1 MKRKYLN
8 IAILSSM
15 SFSMYAAAT
24 EYYTVVIGKEHN
36 LYRHETASLLP
47 QKDGA
52 NAVVKNENTNS
63 RDSGDLFLENL
74 SIESESGHLI
84 NISTDIKDRNFQ
96 ELELKGNWTS
106 NLSLSSSSNNKN
118 GFSFVTPNY
127 DGDILLTLNLSDGS
141 NNKSLKAIIIENEH
155 WISTTPNYTEWKF
168 ESVVEDWSPSL
179 DSYFENESISQSR
192 TIKRTRDKQEQELR
206 PATGSLR
213 NVGSKQEETDNDYVE
228 TRTSFGTKSY
238 WESTDI
244 LITQDWTRD
253 SSYVSSWTPSESLY
267 FENENVPQTKE
278 YRETKKTQ
286 EREYRP
292 ATDEY
297 RNIGSEKLEERFN
310 NDTRTVLGL
319 KPYWES
325 TDILVTQDWTRD
337 NSYSSSWTP
346 SESLYFENESVSQ
359 TKEYRETKRTQERE
373 FRPKT
378 GEYRNVGL
386 ELESERFGN
395 DTQTVLGSKE
405 YWIATDILVTQD
417 WTRDNSYVSSWK
429 PSASLYFENESV
441 PQTKEYRETKK
452 TQQREFRPKTSE
464 YRNIGLEVESERYG
478 NDTQTVSGSKPYWE
492 VTSQRI
498 VQDWTTDSSY
508 SNYVW
513 TPDVSSRYENESIP
527 QTRERRDTKI
537 VINQEYRPATDE
549 YRDTGNQISSERF
562 ATENRTVNGA
572 LEYWE
577 DAEPYVVSDWIIDNS
592 YPSSWSP
599 SSASYYEN
607 VDVNQQKEVKRVRT
621 IRDREY
627 RPATGE
633 YRFTSSNKTD
643 VSITTEYRTVKGD
656 QEYWVN
662 TGSSSCTDWEFSNNT
677 VWTPSAAEYER
688 TETVSQTRDRFETR
702 QCSGQQHRPATND
715 YRYATAETE
724 SRTIQ
729 ESRTTY
735 GSKID
740 LNDWFTNDT
749 RGNWSVSDD
758 GTYVNQTI
766 NGNPTVFESAADTY
780 GNVKISG
787 VIKVGND
794 GDDDFVGMVL
804 GKTDANNF
812 IVWAWKRSNQTISG
826 DIAYEGHYLGR
837 VTGGVNKITWH
848 MQKNSDGYQA
858 LDSNISTSIGWEYET
873 YYSFDVIYT
882 PTKVEVWV
890 EGTKVLESSGSFD
903 TGKIGFYNNSQSRVE
918 YYKVVEESLD

>member
-1 MKRKYLN
+1 MKRKNLN
-8 IAILSSM
+8 IAILSSL
-15 SFSMYAAAT
+15 SFSMYATAT

-47 QKDGA
+47 EKDGA
-52 NAVVKNENTNS
+52 NAIVENENTNS

-74 SIESESGHLI
+74 SIKSESGHLI
-84 NISTDIKDRNFQ
+84 NISTDIKDRSFQ
-96 ELELKGNWTS
+96 ELELKGHWVS
-106 NLSLSSSSNNKN
+106 NLSLNSSSNDKN
-118 GFSFVTPNY
+118 GFSFIAPNY

-141 NNKSLKAIIIENEH
+141 NSKSLKAIVIENEH
-155 WISTTPNYTEWKF
+155 WISTTPSYTEWKF
-168 ESVVEDWSPSL
+168 DSVVEDWSPSL
-179 DSYFENESISQSR
+179 DSYFENESINQSR

-213 NVGSKQEETDNDYVE
+213 NIGSKQEETDDDYLE
-228 TRTSFGTKSY
+228 TRISFGTKSY

-244 LITQDWTRD
+244 LVIQDWTRD
-253 SSYVSSWTPSESLY
+253 SSYVSSWIPSESLY

-310 NDTRTVLGL
+310 DDTRTVLGL

-325 TDILVTQDWTRD
+325 ADILVIQDWTRD
-337 NSYSSSWTP
+337 NSYMSSWTP
-346 SESLYFENESVSQ
+346 SESLYFENENVPQ

-373 FRPKT
+373 YRPAT
-378 GEYRNVGL
+378 DEYRNIGI
-386 ELESERFGN
+386 EIEEERFGN
-395 DTQTVLGSKE
+395 DS
-405 YWIATDILVTQD
+405 
-417 WTRDNSYVSSWK
+417 
-429 PSASLYFENESV
+429 
-441 PQTKEYRETKK
+441 
-452 TQQREFRPKTSE
+452 
-464 YRNIGLEVESERYG
+464 
-478 NDTQTVSGSKPYWE
+478 QTVSGSKPYWE

-498 VQDWTTDSSY
+498 VQDWATDSSY

-513 TPDVSSRYENESIP
+513 TPDVSSKYENESVP
-527 QTRERRDTKI
+527 QTRERRETKI

-562 ATENRTVNGA
+562 STENRTVNGD

-577 DAEPYVVSDWIIDNS
+577 NAEPYVVSDWVIDSS
-592 YPSSWSP
+592 YPSSWIP

-607 VDVNQQKEVKRVRT
+607 VDVNQQKEVKRIRT
-621 IRDREY
+621 IRNREY

-662 TGSSSCTDWEFSNNT
+662 TGSSSCTSWVFSNNT

-688 TETVSQTRDRFETR
+688 TESVSQTRDKFETR
-702 QCSGQQHRPATND
+702 ECSGQQHRPATND

-729 ESRTTY
+729 ESRITY

-812 IVWAWKRSNQTISG
+812 IIWAWKRSNQSIHGGTS
-826 DIAYEGHYLGR
+826 YEGHYLGK
-837 VTGGVNKITWH
+837 VTGGVNKVTWL
-848 MQKNSDGYQA
+848 MDIDSDGYEV
-858 LDSNISTSIGWEYET
+858 LDTNISNSIGWEYET
-873 YYSFDVIYT
+873 YYNFEVVYT
-882 PTKVEVWV
+882 PTKVEIWV

-903 TGKIGFYNNSQSRVE
+903 TGKIGFYNNSQSKVE
-918 YYKVVEESLD
+918 YYKVVEETLD